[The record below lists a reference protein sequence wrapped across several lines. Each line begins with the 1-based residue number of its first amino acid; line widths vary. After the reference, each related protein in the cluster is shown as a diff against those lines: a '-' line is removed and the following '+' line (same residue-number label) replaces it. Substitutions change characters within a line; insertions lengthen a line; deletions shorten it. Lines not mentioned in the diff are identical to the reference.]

1 MKMQKDRS
9 EFRKDEMIMMKRMSC
24 WMILCVMAAWSAAAP
39 FKMAVLPDTQY
50 YSKSYPEIFN
60 SQTQWIADHAQAE
73 AIRFVTHL
81 GDIVNNYGED
91 PNQWLNA
98 HAAISI
104 LDGDPTLYPNKRV
117 PYSVSMG
124 NHDMHTAKDKYGGYA
139 EYLYF
144 FGSPR
149 YAGCSWY
156 GGSNRSGASHYQV
169 FEAGGRQ
176 WLHLNMEVF
185 PDDEALKWAQDVLDA
200 HADLPA
206 IYSTHA
212 YLSDKE
218 DPNTLIPP
226 FSTVAYNTVTSNG
239 GLGQWTKLIYNN
251 DQIFLVLNG
260 HHSSEDTEGNG
271 EADGE
276 SLLIS
281 QNAWGRDVIQMC
293 CDYQNYDNGGNGWM
307 RLLELDDAGNQLRV
321 RTYSPYLNAEKTD
334 STSRFSVPLN
344 FAERL
349 SQFRRREVIPT
360 VQAANIEVVELS
372 AGNEPNEIIVSI
384 PAGQRTAMMSVQDP
398 NAAFGQS
405 NRGDYVVKIG
415 NVLEDDLLNGVHIA
429 SIAENGRQNG
439 LQLNFHTP
447 AMGYGQTH
455 AWIAVF
461 TTSLGYA
468 GYAGGDEDNVNVG
481 VAYFPFSGGW
491 IGGRALNMNNN
502 SDIWVVHGSGPV
514 VLNETLVSAAGMS
527 RPYPFSGSLFAATA
541 KGAWKL
547 TIPGVDSLRDGVLI
561 VCGGKNEDNYAS
573 ASPQFDGSGW
583 MIATHDNGVNG
594 ASWEQDPFNYVYIPY
609 ETPGIAAGVIWG
621 SGGVLNGTR
630 NFRVKYESAG
640 TYRLSVDGHSPKTG
654 TLLVCSGP
662 GSYSDDNIITYQPDG
677 NDWLIQTRDLPID
690 NGTTYSVQ
698 TNLYEAFTF
707 AFIPFAEAPSAP
719 GPNRTAEITGMAAG
733 DFTVVN
739 NTATVLGGIYTR
751 NSRNYLSS
759 FHYDSGDY
767 GMACNGYQ
775 LPIDKGVLIATAR
788 QSSRTYSGS
797 TYVPTISTDRAMKE
811 GGQGVVVHKAA
822 STVTEGE
829 SDFAAAWFTYSDG
842 FSGGH
847 VDTTLAVAASGGKT
861 PTVRS
866 GGLAGSYRV
875 SLAGTSARD
884 GVLFVTAQNAAKN
897 TTASAA
903 PSADGSGWDVVTR
916 TNQGAFGY
924 TAERF
929 GYLYLPYNSEK
940 VMIGHVGG
948 NGMVK
953 KTNGN
958 ATVIRQD
965 KGVYRVRIPGGSPE
979 QGVLMLNGYGQ
990 TAGAPGHF
998 AMSYTGDNGEF
1009 VVTCME
1015 LSATQAVNDTDFV
1028 FAYVPFDTNW
1038 TFTYIQPSTD
1048 MSDFAAFARTW
1059 QRNAQSAGFNSRWD
1073 YDHNSVV
1080 DLTDLM
1086 VFVERWLQ

>member
-1 MKMQKDRS
+1 
-9 EFRKDEMIMMKRMSC
+9 MMKRWEYKCSLYLL
-24 WMILCVMAAWSAAAP
+24 LCATAMAGP
-39 FKMAVLPDTQY
+39 FKIAVLPDTQY

-60 SQTQWIADHAQAE
+60 SQTQWIVDHAE
-73 AIRFVTHL
+73 AQNIRFVTHL
-81 GDIVNNYGED
+81 GDIVNNYGDD

-98 HAAISI
+98 NAAIGI
-104 LDGDPTLYPNKRV
+104 LDGNPALYPQKRV

-124 NHDMHTAKDKYGGYA
+124 NHDMHTMEDKYGGYA

-144 FGSPR
+144 FGSHR

-169 FEAGGRQ
+169 FQAGGRQ

-185 PDDEALKWAQDVLDA
+185 PDDEALKWAQDVLEA
-200 HADLPA
+200 YPDLPA

-212 YLSDKE
+212 YISSKE
-218 DPNTLIPP
+218 DPNTMIPS
-226 FSTVAYNTVTSNG
+226 FSTVAYNTVASNG
-239 GLGQWTKLIYNN
+239 GLGQWSKLIYNN

-260 HHSSEDTEGNG
+260 HHGSLDDEG
-271 EADGE
+271 ELDGE

-293 CDYQNYDNGGNGWM
+293 MDYQKYENGGNGWM
-307 RLLELDDAGNQLRV
+307 RLLELDDVNNQLNV
-321 RTYSPYLNAEKTD
+321 RTYSPYLNQEKTE
-334 STSRFSVPLN
+334 STSQFSLPLN

-349 SQFRRREVIPT
+349 GQFIRREVVST
-360 VQAANIEVVELS
+360 VQAANIEVVQLS
-372 AGNEPNEIIVSI
+372 EGNEPNEIILNI
-384 PAGQRTAMMSVQDP
+384 PVGQRTAMMSVNDP
-398 NAAFGQS
+398 NAAIGQS
-405 NRGDYVVKIG
+405 NRGDYVVRIG
-415 NVLEDDLLNGVHIA
+415 SSLEDDLLNGVHIV

-439 LQLNFHTP
+439 AQLNFHTP

-455 AWIAVF
+455 AWIALF

-491 IGGRALNMNNN
+491 IGGRALNLNNN
-502 SDIWVVHGSGPV
+502 GDIWVVHGSGPV
-514 VLNETLVSAAGMS
+514 VLNETLVSAAGMN

-573 ASPQFDGSGW
+573 ASPHFDGSGW
-583 MIATHDNGVNG
+583 MITTHDNGVNG
-594 ASWEQDPFNYVYIPY
+594 ASWEQDPFNYIYIPY

-621 SGGVLNGTR
+621 SGGVLNGTK
-630 NFRVKYESAG
+630 NFKIKFESAG
-640 TYRLSVDGHSPKTG
+640 TYRLSIDGHSPKTG

-677 NDWLIQTRDLPID
+677 NDWLIQTRDLLID

-719 GPNRTAEITGMAAG
+719 GLNRTVEVAGMAAG

-739 NTATVLGGIYTR
+739 NTATVLGGIYTL

-767 GMACNGYQ
+767 GMARNGYQ
-775 LPIDKGVLIATAR
+775 LPIEKGILLATAR
-788 QSSRTYSGS
+788 QAARTYSGS
-797 TYVPTISTDRAMKE
+797 TYVPTVSTDRAVKE
-811 GGQGVVVHKAA
+811 GSQGVVVHKAA

-829 SDFAAAWFTYSDG
+829 SDFAAAWFPYSDG

-847 VDTTLAVAASGGKT
+847 IDTTLAVAASGGKT
-861 PTVRS
+861 PAVETGT
-866 GGLAGSYRV
+866 GGLAGTYRV
-875 SLAGTSARD
+875 SLSGVSAAD
-884 GVLFVTAQNAAKN
+884 GVLFVTAQNIAKN

-903 PSADGSGWDVVTR
+903 PTADNTGWEVVTR
-916 TNQGAFGY
+916 TNMGAFGY
-924 TAERF
+924 IAERF
-929 GYLYLPYNSEK
+929 GYLYLPYSSDK
-940 VMIGHVGG
+940 VMIGHVGSG
-948 NGMVK
+948 GVMH
-953 KTNGN
+953 KTNGR
-958 ATVIRQD
+958 ATVSRLG
-965 KGVYRVRIPGGSPE
+965 KGIYQLTIPGGSPE
-979 QGVLMLNGYGQ
+979 QGVLMLNAYDRTLGV
-990 TAGAPGHF
+990 PGHY
-998 AMSYTGDNGEF
+998 AMSYTGDNGDF
-1009 VVTCME
+1009 IVSCME
-1015 LSATQAVNDTDFV
+1015 LSATQTMNDTDFI
-1028 FAYVPFDTNW
+1028 FAYVPFNSDW
-1038 TFTYIQPSTD
+1038 TFSYIQPSTK
-1048 MSDFAAFARTW
+1048 MNDFAAFSRVW
-1059 QRNAQSAGFNSRWD
+1059 QTEAQSVSFDSRWD
-1073 YDHNSVV
+1073 YDNSGVV
-1080 DLTDLM
+1080 DTADLM
-1086 VFVERWLQ
+1086 EFLESWLQ